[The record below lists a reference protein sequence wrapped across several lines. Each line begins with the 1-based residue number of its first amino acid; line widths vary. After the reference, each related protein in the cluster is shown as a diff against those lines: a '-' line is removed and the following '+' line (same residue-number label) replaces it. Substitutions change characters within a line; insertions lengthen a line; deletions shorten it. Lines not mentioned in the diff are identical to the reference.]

1 MVQADTSV
9 IRRILAKRTGSR
21 RIIFKTVRIAEAVAS
36 QSNAT
41 GARAQKK
48 PSHSAGASVR
58 KRLAAASIEVVQT
71 SSKRQCVVVVPDTSR
86 RNF

>member
-9 IRRILAKRTGSR
+9 IRRIPAKRTGSS
-21 RIIFKTVRIAEAVAS
+21 RIIFKTVRIAEAAAS

-48 PSHSAGASVR
+48 PSPSASTSVR
-58 KRLAAASIEVVQT
+58 KRLAAAPVEVVQT
-71 SSKRQCVVVVPDTSR
+71 SSKRQCIVVVPDTSR